1 MDALRVEAIPKI
13 ESELLKRVQQIYR
26 VESDTLFFDTTNFF
40 TYIDTTNSRCT
51 IAQRGKNKQK
61 RNDLRQIGL
70 ALVVTKEHLMPLF
83 HLTYRGNK
91 NDTVVFKAIASRVK
105 ERIIELG

>member
-1 MDALRVEAIPKI
+1 LPIDAIPKI

-26 VESDTLFFDTTNFF
+26 VESNTLFFDTTNFF
-40 TYIDTTNSRCT
+40 SYIDTTNTRCT

-70 ALVVTKEHLMPLF
+70 VRIPVKVATHSGNKLP
-83 HLTYRGNK
+83 LTYSSNSLIHQYQSGNFESI
-91 NDTVVFKAIASRVK
+91 VS
-105 ERIIELG
+105 